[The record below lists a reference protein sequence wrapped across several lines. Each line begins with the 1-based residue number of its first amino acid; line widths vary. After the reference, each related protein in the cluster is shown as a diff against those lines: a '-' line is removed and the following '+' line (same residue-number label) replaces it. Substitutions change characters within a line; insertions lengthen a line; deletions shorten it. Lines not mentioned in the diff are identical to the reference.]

1 MRVLVFEPCHRGHFM
16 VCASLVVDAFSSRGH
31 DVVFCSTAEAFRS
44 PEYESRFGPLEGKF
58 DRVSLDGITIEGSL
72 RCKESIS
79 KALIVAVME
88 GRYDVVFVP
97 YLDSFIYAS
106 WHLLVAAQ
114 HLRSMGT
121 RFSGILMH
129 CDFAHGDC
137 RRPWPVRFAKDV
149 ACRVL
154 LRYGP
159 FQRVY
164 LIDEIAFEYLR
175 RRVPT
180 GRISLCPDPVDY
192 APGSDGGRAR
202 GQLSINT
209 NARVVGM
216 FGVLGEEKGV
226 DRVVEAF
233 LRRPRTGQDVLLLM
247 GKLRPTLRAKLSAW
261 GVKEGSRPDLIVID
275 RFVSDS
281 ELAVGLSA
289 SDVVAVPYI
298 GHMGSTSFLIRAIG
312 SGRPVLGCNA
322 GWIGHVTRKYGLG
335 RTCDPCDDESLS
347 AGLAW
352 CFGMPS
358 LNRSKATAFLRQHDI
373 SVFRDR
379 ILECVS

>member
-1 MRVLVFEPCHRGHFM
+1 MRVLVFEPCYRGHFM

-44 PEYESRFGPLEGKF
+44 PEYESRFCPLEGKF

-79 KALIVAVME
+79 KALIVTVME

-106 WHLLVAAQ
+106 WPLLVAAQ

-121 RFSGILMH
+121 RFAGILMH

-202 GQLSINT
+202 EQLGIGR

-216 FGVLGEEKGV
+216 FGLLNEGKGV
-226 DRVVEAF
+226 DRVVQTFQA
-233 LRRPRTGQDVLLLM
+233 RPKAGQGVLLLM
-247 GKLRPTLRAKLSAW
+247 GNQSPALKTKLSAW
-261 GVKEGSRPDLIVID
+261 GVAEGARSDVVVID
-275 RFVSDS
+275 RFVSDR
-281 ELAVGLSA
+281 ELAMGLSA
-289 SDVVAVPYI
+289 CDVVAVPYI
-298 GHMGSTSFLIRAIG
+298 GHVGSASFLIRAVAAG
-312 SGRPVLGCNA
+312 LPVLGCHA

-335 RTCDPCDDESLS
+335 KTCDPCDPDSL
-347 AGLAW
+347 AEGLSW
-352 CFGMPS
+352 CFDKPILDGP
-358 LNRSKATAFLRQHDI
+358 NAAAFLRQHDI
-373 SVFRDR
+373 AVFRDR